1 MRLGLAVL
9 ALGGCLSLAVSSVSA
24 QAQPGAAV
32 SLQLPDGA
40 TARSKRETAMGTYAL
55 PVGPFSAA
63 GIPLRLKEG
72 HILRRTWHLQ
82 SDATVLQVLDVLRRQ
97 LVEQGYEIL
106 FQCETR
112 QCGGFDFRFGIEVVP
127 APDMVV
133 SLSDYHFLAA
143 QKPASS
149 VTGAEAA
156 DAAEA
161 TQVVSL
167 LVSRS
172 GTVTYMQLIE
182 VTPEKQAPLALV
194 TSETSPPALPLQ
206 GQTQTASGL
215 EKLLEQ
221 QGHVVLDGVA
231 FGTGGEA
238 LGQEAIASLERLA
251 GFLDEAPKAQV
262 LIVGHT
268 DSVGGLEDNKS
279 LSLRRAQVV
288 KETLVQAYGVAEA
301 RIAVAGAGYMA
312 PIASNLTAAG
322 REQNRRVEVVLLSR

>member
-238 LGQEAIASLERLA
+238 L
-251 GFLDEAPKAQV
+251 
-262 LIVGHT
+262 
-268 DSVGGLEDNKS
+268 VGGLEDNKS